1 MLLQGFEQIL
11 SIEILLT
18 IVIGV
23 LLGIVVGSIPGLTST
38 MTIAL
43 LLPFTFGMSPLA
55 SITLM
60 VSVFIGG
67 TFGGSV
73 ASILMRI
80 PGTPAAAATVFDGYP
95 LAQKGEVG
103 KAISTVVVASTF
115 GGLFSVLTLTFFSPL
130 LAKIALQFG
139 APEFFALTIFGLSII
154 SSVSADSPLKGV
166 IAACF
171 GLLVAMIGMDPTT
184 AAPRFTFGTQNL
196 MNGINLVPALIG
208 LFGVSEILI
217 NMDNIN
223 SKSKITKK
231 LTSKLISMKETIKL
245 VPTMLRSS
253 FIGTF
258 IGSIPGTGAD
268 IAAFISYNEAKR
280 WSKNKEKFGK
290 GSLSGIA
297 SPESG
302 NNGVTGGTMIP
313 LLVFG
318 IPGDAA
324 AAVMLGA
331 FLIHGIQPGPKM
343 FQDDAGLVFGL
354 FAAMIIA
361 NIFMF
366 IFGIS
371 LINYFKRILSIDLKI
386 LLPII
391 FVLTVVGSYALNNTM
406 FDVFVMLGFG
416 TIGYLMRKGNIPIPP
431 IILAIIL
438 GPMIEEN
445 FRQAMIMN
453 KGSVSFLYERP
464 IALIFLSI
472 ALLTFISAFWSKNV
486 KANK

>member
-208 LFGVSEILI
+208 L
-217 NMDNIN
+217 
-223 SKSKITKK
+223 
-231 LTSKLISMKETIKL
+231 
-245 VPTMLRSS
+245 
-253 FIGTF
+253 
-258 IGSIPGTGAD
+258 
-268 IAAFISYNEAKR
+268 
-280 WSKNKEKFGK
+280 
-290 GSLSGIA
+290 
-297 SPESG
+297 
-302 NNGVTGGTMIP
+302 
-313 LLVFG
+313 
-318 IPGDAA
+318 
-324 AAVMLGA
+324 
-331 FLIHGIQPGPKM
+331 
-343 FQDDAGLVFGL
+343 
-354 FAAMIIA
+354 
-361 NIFMF
+361 
-366 IFGIS
+366 
-371 LINYFKRILSIDLKI
+371 
-386 LLPII
+386 
-391 FVLTVVGSYALNNTM
+391 
-406 FDVFVMLGFG
+406 
-416 TIGYLMRKGNIPIPP
+416 
-431 IILAIIL
+431 
-438 GPMIEEN
+438 
-445 FRQAMIMN
+445 
-453 KGSVSFLYERP
+453 
-464 IALIFLSI
+464 
-472 ALLTFISAFWSKNV
+472 
-486 KANK
+486 